1 MPDLSD
7 DFLVQHPAERGPS
20 RQRAVVVY
28 ACCSCCCCLHTL
40 GSLAGALYGGGF
52 KRLASDPGFDR
63 ERRIPMVHW
72 LFDWLPRTQWIFWTS
87 LVGVVFVVT
96 AGLAVLFGFSGL
108 TGGGPGLTEGLVVSL
123 FGLAML
129 GPLVPVAA
137 WVVSLDSSGVCDQGP
152 AGVRRVLAAAQD
164 AAVVIRGDRGRPAG
178 DGADPAD
185 VHGGGSLNGNRVFQP
200 SAWCGWGAEPTE
212 MTTV

>member
-1 MPDLSD
+1 MTVPELSD
-7 DFLVQHPAERGPS
+7 HLMERHPAERGPS
-20 RQRAVVVY
+20 RQRSVVVY

-72 LFDWLPRTQWIFWTS
+72 LFDRLPRTQWIFWTS
-87 LVGVVFVVT
+87 LVGVVFLVT
-96 AGLAVLFGFSGL
+96 AGLAVLFGFGGL
-108 TGGGPGLTEGLVVSL
+108 TGGGPGLTEGLLVSL

-137 WVVSLDSSGVCDQGP
+137 WVVSLI
-152 AGVRRVLAAAQD
+152 RLAFLTRGQD
-164 AAVVIRGDRGRPAG
+164 AADEFWLLHRMLLWSFVGALAG
-178 DGADPAD
+178 LLLMGLILLILMAAA
-185 VHGGGSLNGNRVFQP
+185 R
-200 SAWCGWGAEPTE
+200 
-212 MTTV
+212 

>member
-1 MPDLSD
+1 
-7 DFLVQHPAERGPS
+7 
-20 RQRAVVVY
+20 
-28 ACCSCCCCLHTL
+28 
-40 GSLAGALYGGGF
+40 
-52 KRLASDPGFDR
+52 
-63 ERRIPMVHW
+63 MVHW

-137 WVVSLDSSGVCDQGP
+137 WVVSLI
-152 AGVRRVLAAAQD
+152 RLAFLTRGQD
-164 AAVVIRGDRGRPAG
+164 AADEFWLLHRMLLWSFAG
-178 DGADPAD
+178 
-185 VHGGGSLNGNRVFQP
+185 
-200 SAWCGWGAEPTE
+200 
-212 MTTV
+212 TVAGLLVMGLILLMFMAAAR